1 MWTREVLCE
10 AVEAAQL
17 LRVADM
23 ATASLMLVV
32 DADERRSLLNVE
44 LGLGLW
50 EAAIVL
56 TAGLMLTF
64 LDSLFCFAG
73 EVEEEEEEGRPLP
86 PPLAL
91 AAVVATPDR
100 AVDDEPDA
108 PTAFRLEVD
117 DRPANICNSMNHSI
131 RSIHK
136 PNKTETHV
144 AQILSLAFF
153 LHLYKLDLD
162 RHF

>member
-73 EVEEEEEEGRPLP
+73 EVEEEEGRPL

-100 AVDDEPDA
+100 AVDDEPEA

-117 DRPANICNSMNHSI
+117 DRPAKI
-131 RSIHK
+131 
-136 PNKTETHV
+136 
-144 AQILSLAFF
+144 IL
-153 LHLYKLDLD
+153 
-162 RHF
+162 

>member
-86 PPLAL
+86 PLAL

-100 AVDDEPDA
+100 AVDDEPEA

-117 DRPANICNSMNHSI
+117 DRPAKII
-131 RSIHK
+131 
-136 PNKTETHV
+136 
-144 AQILSLAFF
+144 Q
-153 LHLYKLDLD
+153 
-162 RHF
+162 

>member
-91 AAVVATPDR
+91 AAVVAAPYR
-100 AVDDEPDA
+100 AVDDEPEA

-117 DRPANICNSMNHSI
+117 DRPAKII
-131 RSIHK
+131 
-136 PNKTETHV
+136 
-144 AQILSLAFF
+144 Q
-153 LHLYKLDLD
+153 
-162 RHF
+162 